1 MKFKTKIK
9 EQKLEVQIG
18 GLAIQASGS
27 CLIKLGETAILSTC
41 QMGEERKGL
50 DFFPLTCNYEER
62 FYAAGKIMGSRFMR
76 RESRPSLE
84 AILTTRVIDRGIRPL
99 FPKELKNEIQ
109 VISICLSWDK
119 KNDPALLAALGSSIA
134 LSISE
139 IPWKGPVATLRVGK
153 INNEFILNPDYAQ
166 RQEGE
171 LDLLISAIEEN
182 KELLIDRKS
191 VV

>member
-84 AILTTRVIDRGIRPL
+84 AILTTRVIDMG
-99 FPKELKNEIQ
+99 N
-109 VISICLSWDK
+109 
-119 KNDPALLAALGSSIA
+119 SSTF
-134 LSISE
+134 S
-139 IPWKGPVATLRVGK
+139 
-153 INNEFILNPDYAQ
+153 Q
-166 RQEGE
+166 RT
-171 LDLLISAIEEN
+171 
-182 KELLIDRKS
+182 
-191 VV
+191 